1 MLEGLRCVGSSTG
14 CCENWSDPWCGFKPV
29 SYVSTG
35 FAPLTDE
42 EKADRLIAAVLN
54 SIDTWIQ
61 QVAEIES
68 AAIPFTGNKAR
79 ALHLQRSMLSAK
91 QTLRRLAG
99 LPEED

>member
-1 MLEGLRCVGSSTG
+1 MVEGSRCVGLFGGFGSRSRA
-14 CCENWSDPWCGFKPV
+14 WSLAEPV
-29 SYVSTG
+29 SYVGTG
-35 FAPLTDE
+35 FSPLTDE
-42 EKADRLIAAVLN
+42 EKTDRLIAAVLN

-61 QVAEIES
+61 EVVEIES

-91 QTLRRLAG
+91 QTLRRLAD